1 MSSEETSLYQFG
13 QFQFEA
19 ETQRLLCAG
28 ELIPLPQKAAA
39 MLHLFLQQPGRV
51 CKKESLI
58 QSLWPDETVEDANLS
73 QTVYLLRKALSQAD
87 ASAQFI
93 ETLPK
98 IGYRFLPS
106 VSVALLEPTATEVVV
121 PAELP
126 AAESWDKSAA
136 MEIRAPSIA
145 AEHSMAALDTP
156 PPTVNINEYGQGASL
171 RETVLSFVFR
181 RTQVSRPVAG
191 EQVAGQ
197 QLELARPIWRR
208 GRLKLASA
216 TLCLATVAALAFL
229 FRDDSARIHSLA
241 VLPFT
246 ELGGAGQE
254 ETLGLG
260 LADALITRLSNLN
273 TLAVRPTNAVE
284 SYVKRQSEA
293 LEIGRVLGVDA
304 LLDGRYQRLGGQ
316 LRLTV
321 QLIRVKDGKPLWAD
335 SFEEQADN
343 LLTVQKTI
351 SERLAHALTLKLTAE
366 QRQHLKKDYTAN
378 AAAFQAYMKGRFFLA
393 KRVPES
399 IRQALGYFEKA
410 IELDPAYALAYTGIA
425 DCYVA
430 LGTPQIMMGAQ
441 PQVEAFAKVRAAA
454 RKALELDATL
464 AEAYAS
470 LGVGLLTED
479 DAAGH
484 RELERA
490 LALNPNYVQAYN
502 YYGTH
507 LLGDGRP
514 ADALEKFNRALEL
527 DPLSILSNT
536 NLGMALF
543 RLRRYE
549 EAVRQFKRTL
559 EMDENYLRAHWGLG
573 LAYEQMGRYDEA
585 RDEFQRLERLSN
597 GGPLAVT
604 ALGHL
609 DAVTGRRAEADQRL
623 TRLLEMQRQGIVS
636 GYYVAAIY
644 VGLEDYEQAFVWLAK
659 SKLPA
664 ASGLHKIDAYFDPI
678 RNDPRFQ
685 RLFQSDFGQ

>member
-1 MSSEETSLYQFG
+1 MNPEKTSRYEFA
-13 QFQFEA
+13 QFQFEV
-19 ETQRLLCAG
+19 ETQRLLLAG
-28 ELIPLPQKAAA
+28 KVIPLPQKAAA

-51 CKKESLI
+51 CRKEALI
-58 QSLWPDETVEDANLS
+58 ESLWPGETVEESNLS

-87 ASAQFI
+87 AAGQFI
-93 ETLPK
+93 ETIPK
-98 IGYRFLPS
+98 IGYRFLPA
-106 VSVALLEPTATEVVV
+106 VSKAQPEPAATAATM
-121 PAELP
+121 PAEASAGESWARP
-126 AAESWDKSAA
+126 AAVESVP
-136 MEIRAPSIA
+136 PSIA
-145 AEHSMAALDTP
+145 IAEPVVTLETMPQTV
-156 PPTVNINEYGQGASL
+156 TVNGYGQGASL
-171 RETVLSFVFR
+171 RETVLSLVFR
-181 RTQVSRPVAG
+181 HTQVSRPVAG
-191 EQVAGQ
+191 E

-208 GRLKLASA
+208 GWLKPASA
-216 TLCLATVAALAFL
+216 TLCLATIAVLTFL
-229 FRDDSARIHSLA
+229 FRSGSEQIHSLA

-254 ETLGLG
+254 DNLGLG
-260 LADALITRLSNLN
+260 LADALITRLSNLS

-284 SYVKRQSEA
+284 SYVQRQTEA
-293 LEIGRVLGVDA
+293 LEIGRTLGVDA

-316 LRLTV
+316 VRLTV
-321 QLIRVKDGKPLWAD
+321 QLIRVEDGKPLWAE
-335 SFEEQADN
+335 SFEEQADD

-366 QRQHLKKDYTAN
+366 QRQHLKKDYTTN

-399 IRQALGYFEKA
+399 IRQALGHFEKA
-410 IELDPAYALAYTGIA
+410 IELDPTYALAYTGIA

-441 PQVEAFAKVRAAA
+441 PQVEAFAKVKAAA

-464 AEAYAS
+464 AEAHAS
-470 LGVGLLTED
+470 LGVGLLIED

-484 RELERA
+484 RELELA

-507 LLGDGRP
+507 LLGDGLP

-549 EAVRQFKRTL
+549 EAVQQFKKTL
-559 EMDENYLRAHWGLG
+559 EMDENCIRAHWGLG
-573 LAYEQMGRYDEA
+573 LTYEQIGRYDEA
-585 RDEFQRLERLSN
+585 RSEFQRLERLSN

-609 DAVTGRRAEADQRL
+609 DAVTGRRADAAQHL
-623 TRLLEMQRQGIVS
+623 ARLLEMQRQAIVS

-644 VGLEDYEQAFVWLAK
+644 VGLGEYEQAFAWLAK
-659 SKLPA
+659 SRLPA
-664 ASGLHKIDAYFDPI
+664 APGLHKIDAYFDPI
-678 RNDPRFQ
+678 RNDPRFPN
-685 RLFQSDFGQ
+685 LFRSGAGQ

>member
-1 MSSEETSLYQFG
+1 
-13 QFQFEA
+13 
-19 ETQRLLCAG
+19 
-28 ELIPLPQKAAA
+28 
-39 MLHLFLQQPGRV
+39 
-51 CKKESLI
+51 
-58 QSLWPDETVEDANLS
+58 
-73 QTVYLLRKALSQAD
+73 
-87 ASAQFI
+87 
-93 ETLPK
+93 
-98 IGYRFLPS
+98 
-106 VSVALLEPTATEVVV
+106 
-121 PAELP
+121 
-126 AAESWDKSAA
+126 
-136 MEIRAPSIA
+136 
-145 AEHSMAALDTP
+145 
-156 PPTVNINEYGQGASL
+156 
-171 RETVLSFVFR
+171 
-181 RTQVSRPVAG
+181 
-191 EQVAGQ
+191 
-197 QLELARPIWRR
+197 
-208 GRLKLASA
+208 
-216 TLCLATVAALAFL
+216 
-229 FRDDSARIHSLA
+229 
-241 VLPFT
+241 
-246 ELGGAGQE
+246 
-254 ETLGLG
+254 
-260 LADALITRLSNLN
+260 
-273 TLAVRPTNAVE
+273 
-284 SYVKRQSEA
+284 
-293 LEIGRVLGVDA
+293 
-304 LLDGRYQRLGGQ
+304 
-316 LRLTV
+316 
-321 QLIRVKDGKPLWAD
+321 
-335 SFEEQADN
+335 
-343 LLTVQKTI
+343 LTVQKTI

-609 DAVTGRRAEADQRL
+609 DAVTGRRAEAEQRL
-623 TRLLEMQRQGIVS
+623 ARLLEMQGQGIVS

-685 RLFQSDFGQ
+685 RSFQSDFGQ

>member
-1 MSSEETSLYQFG
+1 MNPEESSLYQFG
-13 QFQFEA
+13 QFQFEV

-28 ELIPLPQKAAA
+28 AAIPLPQKAAA

-58 QSLWPDETVEDANLS
+58 QSLWPDEMVEDSNLS

-93 ETLPK
+93 ETIPK

-106 VSVALLEPTATEVVV
+106 VSVAQLAPTASFQATEATA
-121 PAELP
+121 PAESP
-126 AAESWDKSAA
+126 AAESWARPAA
-136 MEIRAPSIA
+136 VESRPPSMVV
-145 AEHSMAALDTP
+145 AESVVALDAP
-156 PPTVNINEYGQGASL
+156 PQTVLVNGYGQGTSL
-171 RETVLSFVFR
+171 RETVLSLVFR
-181 RTQVSRPVAG
+181 HTQVSRPVAG
-191 EQVAGQ
+191 EQ
-197 QLELARPIWRR
+197 LELARPIWRR
-208 GRLKLASA
+208 DWMKPASA
-216 TLCLATVAALAFL
+216 TLCLATIAILTFL
-229 FRDDSARIHSLA
+229 FRSGSEQIHSLA

-293 LEIGRVLGVDA
+293 LEIGRKLGVDA

-321 QLIRVKDGKPLWAD
+321 QLIRVKDGKPLWAE
-335 SFEEQADN
+335 SFEEQSGD

-399 IRQALGYFEKA
+399 IRQALGHFEKA
-410 IELDPAYALAYTGIA
+410 IELDPTYALAYTGIA

-441 PQVEAFAKVRAAA
+441 PQQEAFAKVRAAA

-464 AEAYAS
+464 AEAHAS
-470 LGVGLLTED
+470 LGVGLLIED

-484 RELERA
+484 RELEHA

-549 EAVRQFKRTL
+549 EAVQQFKKTL
-559 EMDENYLRAHWGLG
+559 EMDENYIRAHWGLG
-573 LAYEQMGRYDEA
+573 LTYEQMGRYDEA
-585 RDEFQRLERLSN
+585 RGEFQRLETLSN

-604 ALGHL
+604 ALSHL
-609 DAVTGRRAEADQRL
+609 DAVTGRRAEAEQRL
-623 TRLLEMQRQGIVS
+623 TKLLEMQRQGIIS

-644 VGLEDYEQAFVWLAK
+644 VGLGDYEQAFAWLAK

-664 ASGLHKIDAYFDPI
+664 APGIHKIDAYFDPL
-678 RNDPRFQ
+678 RNDPRFPN
-685 RLFQSDFGQ
+685 LFQSESGQ

>member
-1 MSSEETSLYQFG
+1 MDSEETSLYQFG

-51 CKKESLI
+51 CKKEVLI
-58 QSLWPDETVEDANLS
+58 ESLWPGETVEDANLS

-87 ASAQFI
+87 ASRQFI
-93 ETLPK
+93 ETIPK

-106 VSVALLEPTATEVVV
+106 VSVAQLEPTATEALALAKL
-121 PAELP
+121 PAE
-126 AAESWDKSAA
+126 ESWDTPAVA
-136 MEIRAPSIA
+136 EIAP
-145 AEHSMAALDTP
+145 EHSMAARSTP
-156 PPTVNINEYGQGASL
+156 PQTVVINEYGQGASL

-181 RTQVSRPVAG
+181 RTQVSRPVAR

-197 QLELARPIWRR
+197 QLELANPMWRR
-208 GRLKLASA
+208 GWVKPASA
-216 TLCLATVAALAFL
+216 TLCLATIAILTFL
-229 FRDDSARIHSLA
+229 FRPGSEQIHSLA

-284 SYVKRQSEA
+284 SYVNRQTEA
-293 LEIGRVLGVDA
+293 LEIGRKLGVEA

-321 QLIRVKDGKPLWAD
+321 QLIRVRDGKPLWAD
-335 SFEEQADN
+335 SFEEQADD
-343 LLTVQKTI
+343 LLTVQKMI

-366 QRQHLKKDYTAN
+366 QRQHLKKEYTAN

-393 KRVPES
+393 KRIPES
-399 IRQALGYFEKA
+399 IRLALGYFEKA
-410 IELDPAYALAYTGIA
+410 IELDPTYALAYTGIA

-441 PQVEAFAKVRAAA
+441 PQAEAFAKVRAAA

-464 AEAYAS
+464 AEAHAS
-470 LGVGLLTED
+470 LGVGLLIED

-484 RELERA
+484 RELEHA
-490 LALNPNYVQAYN
+490 LSLNPNYVQAYN

-507 LLGDGRP
+507 LLGDGLP
-514 ADALEKFNRALEL
+514 AEALEKFKRALEL
-527 DPLSILSNT
+527 DPLSILSHT

-549 EAVRQFKRTL
+549 EAVRQFKKTL

-573 LAYEQMGRYDEA
+573 LTYEQLGRYDNA
-585 RDEFQRLERLSN
+585 RSEFQRLETLSN

-609 DAVTGRRAEADQRL
+609 DALAGRRAEAEQRL
-623 TRLLEMQRQGIVS
+623 TKLLEMQRQGIVS

-644 VGLEDYEQAFVWLAK
+644 AGLGDYEQAFAWLAR
-659 SKLPA
+659 SRLPA
-664 ASGLHKIDAYFDPI
+664 ASGLHKIDAYFDPL
-678 RNDPRFQ
+678 RNDPRFLN
-685 RLFQSDFGQ
+685 LFQSNSGQ

>member
-1 MSSEETSLYQFG
+1 MKSEEASLYQFG
-13 QFQFEA
+13 QFQFEV

-28 ELIPLPQKAAA
+28 AVIPLPQKAAA
-39 MLHLFLQQPGRV
+39 LLHLFLQQPGRV
-51 CKKESLI
+51 CKKEALI
-58 QSLWPDETVEDANLS
+58 QALWPAETVEDANLS

-87 ASAQFI
+87 AAGQFI
-93 ETLPK
+93 ETIPK

-106 VSVALLEPTATEVVV
+106 VSVTPPEPAAASPVE
-121 PAELP
+121 AP
-126 AAESWDKSAA
+126 AAEAWAKPAA
-136 MEIRAPSIA
+136 VESQSPSIVV
-145 AEHSMAALDTP
+145 AESAVALSTP
-156 PPTVNINEYGQGASL
+156 PQTVVLNGQGTSL
-171 RETVLSFVFR
+171 RETVLSLVLR
-181 RTQVSRPVAG
+181 RTQVSRTVAG
-191 EQVAGQ
+191 G
-197 QLELARPIWRR
+197 QLEPASSIWQR
-208 GRLKLASA
+208 GWVKPASA
-216 TLCLATVAALAFL
+216 TLCLAAMALL
-229 FRDDSARIHSLA
+229 IVLLRSDSAQIHSLA

-246 ELGGAGQE
+246 ELGGAAQE

-284 SYVKRQSEA
+284 TYVQRPAEA
-293 LEIGRVLGVDA
+293 LEIGRKLGVDA
-304 LLDGRYQRLGGQ
+304 LLDGRYQRRGGQ

-321 QLIRVKDGKPLWAD
+321 QLIRVKDGQPLWAE
-335 SFEEQADN
+335 SFEERDDD

-378 AAAFQAYMKGRFFLA
+378 ASAFQAYMKGRFFLA

-410 IELDPAYALAYTGIA
+410 IELDPTYALAYTGIA

-441 PQVEAFAKVRAAA
+441 PQQEAFAKVRAAA

-464 AEAYAS
+464 AEAHAS
-470 LGVGLLTED
+470 LGVGLLIED

-484 RELERA
+484 RELELA
-490 LALNPNYVQAYN
+490 LRLNPNNVQAYN

-514 ADALEKFNRALEL
+514 ADALEKFRRALEL
-527 DPLSILSNT
+527 DPLSILSHA

-549 EAVRQFKRTL
+549 EAVQQFKKTL

-573 LAYEQMGRYDEA
+573 LAYEQMERYDEA
-585 RDEFQRLERLSN
+585 RGEFQHLERLSN
-597 GGPLAVT
+597 SGPLAVT

-609 DAVTGRRAEADQRL
+609 DAITGRRAEAERGL
-623 TRLLEMQRQGIVS
+623 ARLLEMQRQGIVS

-644 VGLEDYEQAFVWLAK
+644 VGLGDYEQAFIWLTKA
-659 SKLPA
+659 KLPA

-678 RNDPRFQ
+678 RNDPRFPN
-685 RLFQSDFGQ
+685 LFQNASGQ